1 MRAGDLL
8 RRIDRRLLPILVDAA
23 VRLAQRPVRPQLL
36 VGVAGVSIS
45 AVLVAAVWAV
55 DHDDGAVRAVDDIVQ
70 VGVAEGES
78 IPDYLRAVRG
88 ELATLPEDPAPAGST
103 GDSYALVTFDGY
115 LAPDRLAA
123 VLSGVSAVEV
133 YTRVPLGRE
142 KTQVIRMPAFQ
153 LPEDVLTGMDQVTE
167 RKNRQATDYRRRV
180 AELGRAADLDQ
191 WLAYDKGARVATAE
205 AAAYREHCACVFAAV
220 VQGVPVDLRRL
231 ARLAE
236 VRAVDPAP
244 EVRRLDRAVFLP
256 PLPEYDGVVPIGDAA
271 LTSSGLPFDVLAAEP
286 SGAADSAVGGG
297 PTGVAP
303 ATDGAPDV
311 GPGAQTGP
319 APDHD
324 SAPDSADSAPDADVG
339 TRDGADTS
347 PAGPGIPAAPGNPV
361 GPGNPAAPGNPAGR
375 ANPSAGSGSPT
386 TAPSGRSTSG
396 AGRPATPAGCTPF
409 QTGAS
414 SATVG
419 PSGCPE
425 HPR

>member
-45 AVLVAAVWAV
+45 AVLAAAVWAV
-55 DHDDGAVRAVDDIVQ
+55 DHDDGAVRAVDDVVQ

-78 IPDYLRAVRG
+78 IPDYLRAVSG

-103 GDSYALVTFDGY
+103 GDNYALVTFNGY

-123 VLSGVSAVEV
+123 VLPGVSVVEV

-142 KTQVIRMPAFQ
+142 KTQVIRMPAFR
-153 LPEDVLTGMDQVTE
+153 LPEDVLTGMEQVAE
-167 RKNRQATDYRRRV
+167 RKSRQATDYRRRV

-205 AAAYREHCACVFAAV
+205 AAAYRDHCACVFAAV

-236 VRAVDPAP
+236 IRAVDPAP

-256 PLPEYDGVVPIGDAA
+256 PLPEYDEVVPVGDAA
-271 LTSSGLPFDVLAAEP
+271 LTSSGLPFDVPAAEP
-286 SGAADSAVGGG
+286 GGAADSAVGGG
-297 PTGVAP
+297 PTSVAP
-303 ATDGAPDV
+303 ATDGDPDAGSGV
-311 GPGAQTGP
+311 RTGS

-324 SAPDSADSAPDADVG
+324 SAPGSADSAPDADDG

-347 PAGPGIPAAPGNPV
+347 T
-361 GPGNPAAPGNPAGR
+361 
-375 ANPSAGSGSPT
+375 AGSGSPT
-386 TAPSGRSTSG
+386 TAPPGRSTNG
-396 AGRPATPAGCTPF
+396 AGRPAATAGTPAGCTESP
-409 QTGAS
+409 TGAS
-414 SATVG
+414 PATVG
-419 PSGCPE
+419 PSGCPANPSGE
-425 HPR
+425 PW

>member
-8 RRIDRRLLPILVDAA
+8 RRIDRRLLPVLADAA

-36 VGVAGVSIS
+36 AGVAGVSIS

-55 DHDDGAVRAVDDIVQ
+55 DHDDGAVRAVDDVVQ

-88 ELATLPEDPAPAGST
+88 ELATLPEGPAPAGST
-103 GDSYALVTFDGY
+103 GDNYALATFNGY

-153 LPEDVLTGMDQVTE
+153 LPEDVLTGMEQVAE
-167 RKNRQATDYRRRV
+167 RKSRQATDYRRRV

-205 AAAYREHCACVFAAV
+205 AAAYRDHCACVFAAV

-236 VRAVDPAP
+236 IRVVDPAP

-256 PLPEYDGVVPIGDAA
+256 PLPEYDEVVPVGDAA
-271 LTSSGLPFDVLAAEP
+271 LTSSGLPFDVPAAEP
-286 SGAADSAVGGG
+286 GGAADTKVGGG
-297 PTGVAP
+297 PTSVAP
-303 ATDGAPDV
+303 ATDGDPDA
-311 GPGAQTGP
+311 GSAGRTS
-319 APDHD
+319 
-324 SAPDSADSAPDADVG
+324 SAPDRESTPGSADSAPDADDG
-339 TRDGADTS
+339 GRDGVDTS
-347 PAGPGIPAAPGNPV
+347 PV
-361 GPGNPAAPGNPAGR
+361 GPGNPAGRADPSPAGSGRPTPAPAGR
-375 ANPSAGSGSPT
+375 
-386 TAPSGRSTSG
+386 STNG
-396 AGRPATPAGCTPF
+396 PGRPAATAGTPSGCTPSP
-409 QTGAS
+409 TGAS
-414 SATVG
+414 PATGG
-419 PSGCPE
+419 PPVCPG
-425 HPR
+425 HPTGESW